1 MRERSRERG
10 FTFVEALVVAGII
23 GLIALIAGV
32 QISNFANKAN
42 LEGAA
47 ADVRALLEA
56 AKSSMV
62 NQNTAVTV
70 RYLQL
75 NGRPALQLATPAGA
89 ALRTLVL
96 PDYVAFAFNA
106 AATAPTAWPAPTA
119 GDLFTCDSQGR
130 TLSASGTQVG
140 AIQVVSLTHKGMVD
154 AVGYAEVR
162 PRLRYD
168 VQVYPLWTVG
178 VAKRTF

>member
-42 LEGAA
+42 LESTANE
-47 ADVRALLEA
+47 VRGFLDS

-62 NQNTAVTV
+62 RVNTPVSV
-70 RYLQL
+70 RYAQV
-75 NGRPALQLATPAGA
+75 GGKPALQLVTPAGA
-89 ALRTLVL
+89 TVRTLVL

-106 AATAPTAWPAPTA
+106 GGTAPGQWPTPTV
-119 GDLFTCDSQGR
+119 GELFRCDTQGR
-130 TLSASGTQVG
+130 TMSTAGGQVTATQM
-140 AIQVVSLTHKGMVD
+140 VSLTHKGMID
-154 AVGYAEVR
+154 AVGYASVR

-168 VQVYPLWTVG
+168 IQVFPLWTVG
-178 VAKRTF
+178 VAKRMF